1 MMRKKTL
8 FTGAGLR
15 WLLHGGVSAG

>member
-1 MMRKKTL
+1 MMRKKTP